1 MLDHA
6 QGSALL
12 LFLLPVVALLGLILN
27 LVVRARGGRTFT
39 LRLKGFGIDLML
51 ETMPKTRAQKSEVE
65 NEAES

>member
-12 LFLLPVVALLGLILN
+12 LFLLPAVALLGLILN

-51 ETMPKTRAQKSEVE
+51 ETMPKGQVRKSEVKDE
-65 NEAES
+65 TES

>member
-1 MLDHA
+1 MFDHS

-39 LRLKGFGIDLML
+39 LRLKGFGLDLMI
-51 ETMPKTRAQKSEVE
+51 ETMPKNTRTR
-65 NEAES
+65 EAANDEQTS